1 MCTNVFVLIILSTV
15 QYYVL
20 YCTSTIPNPA
30 AIKMLNGPIQTYSVL
45 CDRSSGQDR
54 TDRGPRSR
62 VMQQDR
68 VKTDIGP
75 IYRSFFLILDFN
87 GLIPDFNSLIRIG
100 QRV

>member
-1 MCTNVFVLIILSTV
+1 
-15 QYYVL
+15 
-20 YCTSTIPNPA
+20 
-30 AIKMLNGPIQTYSVL
+30 MLNGPTQSYSVL
-45 CDRSSGQDR
+45 RDRSSGPDR

-62 VMQQDR
+62 VTQQDR